1 MNLDDARVVLEWMG
15 MRVAVINGEL
25 RWDTTDC
32 DHSLEEEYY
41 GEDMLDANW
50 IMGTLVPALKTKFPQ
65 KWGINVFYGWDDAVS
80 VYFFGVGVETLKG
93 TGSTFEAA
101 MISAAAKAIRGTK

>member
-1 MNLDDARVVLEWMG
+1 MNLDDARTVLEWMG
-15 MRVAVINGEL
+15 YEIDKHWMTQEVWQKGNESVNVSHHLA
-25 RWDTTDC
+25 
-32 DHSLEEEYY
+32 
-41 GEDMLDANW
+41 EDLDANW
-50 IMGTLVPALKTKFPQ
+50 LMRALVPALKTKFPQ